1 MLDRKEARYMG
12 AKELKQKRPH
22 ELNFYLTI
30 PTESQLYLLISEAD
44 GYEKWLTY
52 ENVKRRRSWSSQVQ
66 KYLSHKYNYRNVWL
80 LSSKK
85 VQIEL

>member
-44 GYEKWLTY
+44 GYEK
-52 ENVKRRRSWSSQVQ
+52 
-66 KYLSHKYNYRNVWL
+66 
-80 LSSKK
+80 
-85 VQIEL
+85 